1 MRIRPKITK
10 SALINSI
17 LSTFLVT
24 MIVSCGGSRKS
35 SYSSRPQN
43 SSSSTYSDS
52 KSDHSNEKLNHVI
65 STAKSYTGTKYKFG
79 GTSRNG
85 MDCSGLVYTSFK
97 DAAHIELPRTS
108 TEQSK
113 AGKSISLDDLQPGDL
128 VFFTDKAGNKKITHV
143 GIVTETKG
151 RKNVKFI
158 HASTKLGVVENDLYS
173 EYYISIFIKAV
184 RIF

>member
-1 MRIRPKITK
+1 MRISVKITK

-17 LSTFLVT
+17 LTTFLLLA
-24 MIVSCGGSRKS
+24 IVSCGGSRKT
-35 SYSSRPQN
+35 SYSSRSKNVSP
-43 SSSSTYSDS
+43 STYSDK
-52 KSDHSNEKLNHVI
+52 KSEHSNEKLNQVI
-65 STAKSYTGTKYKFG
+65 STAKSYTGTRYKFG

-85 MDCSGLVYTSFK
+85 MDCSGLVYTSYK
-97 DAAHIELPRTS
+97 DAHIVLPRTS

-113 AGKSISLDDLQPGDL
+113 AGKTVGLDDLQPGDL
-128 VFFTDKAGNKKITHV
+128 VFFTDKAGNRKITHV
-143 GIVTETKG
+143 GMVTETKG

-184 RIF
+184 RVF